1 MTTSGTG
8 RIFFILC
15 WVILLVTAIAAQVLF
30 AGKAKKKAGV
40 ENNIFVIAAFAV
52 ALGWFFVRDS
62 IGTYSGS
69 VIGEAIGAVIMVV
82 GVAGYLWA
90 LFVLRRNWSISAEIK
105 EGHTLVT
112 NGPYRFVRHPM
123 YYFMMLVLIGS
134 GLLISNYMILIFSPI
149 VGIAY
154 YFRAKVEERMLKEEF
169 AGYGEYAKRTKMLI
183 PGIF

>member
-1 MTTSGTG
+1 MNIL
-8 RIFFILC
+8 IFKIC
-15 WVILLVTAIAAQVLF
+15 WAFLLVAAVAAQVIF
-30 AGKAKKKAGV
+30 AGKTKKKAGA
-40 ENNIFVIAAFAV
+40 ENNVFVIAAFAA

-62 IGTYSGS
+62 IGAYSGN
-69 VIGEAIGAVIMVV
+69 VISEAAGAVIVVV

-134 GLLISNYMILIFSPI
+134 GLLISNYMILIFSPV
-149 VGIAY
+149 VGVAY
-154 YFRAKVEERMLKEEF
+154 YFRAKVEERMLEEEF